1 MKTSITSTVC
11 AAQKDLSHWQALLA
25 DKVALLAQP
34 GSHHKALLT
43 CAYALRENKVIDG
56 DDLCDLLELADEA
69 LAFAVESMLCIDN
82 KGYIGARS

>member
-1 MKTSITSTVC
+1 
-11 AAQKDLSHWQALLA
+11 
-25 DKVALLAQP
+25 
-34 GSHHKALLT
+34 LLT